1 MNYYRRIQKPIDE
14 LKYKMQIGALLLNI
28 KSLDNKINTIEKDM
42 SSSN

>member
-28 KSLDNKINTIEKDM
+28 NKNKIDIESLKII
-42 SSSN
+42 N